1 MLDWLLDINIVSG
14 WFVDTVRVL
23 VFAGLT
29 WLAVAL
35 WRRSHR
41 RLLAAIIAGAVCF
54 GLGLLLTWLVSDVWV
69 SFGVTLGWTV
79 IRRTALGLGMLGA
92 VAVGIVALAGWRR
105 VISIVLAVLVLV
117 FTGMQIDGAYNQYPK
132 VRSLFGMPYYAALSD
147 SLERTATLD
156 IAQWRETQSASAP
169 ATGRTFSVDIPATTS
184 GFAARHANVWLP
196 PAALTDEA
204 AALPVIIVLSGQPG
218 STDDLF
224 VAGGLDAVLDE
235 YAAAHD
241 GVAPIVVAPDQLGA
255 PLNNP
260 ICIDSTQYG
269 NVETYLTVDVPD
281 WIRANLPVASDI
293 DQWALAGFSQGAT
306 CTMQIGPAHPEL
318 FGQMFA
324 ISSELEPNNGTE
336 QQMIDQYFGGSEAA
350 FTAHT
355 PLGAIAQH
363 SPSSQHVLFAAG
375 SGDTQAQGT
384 ITRLRAAADAAGM
397 TTRGVLSQ
405 GTSHDFWTVRNVL
418 PAGIDQLGVWFG
430 LADQTQPLSTWSAV
444 TEIEGS

>member
-23 VFAGLT
+23 VFAGLA

-35 WRRSHR
+35 WRRSRR
-41 RLLAAIIAGAVCF
+41 RLLVAVIVGVVCF

-92 VAVGIVALAGWRR
+92 AVVGIVALVGWRR
-105 VISIVLAVLVLV
+105 AVSCLLAVLVLV
-117 FTGMQIDGAYNQYPK
+117 FTGTQIDGAYNQYPK
-132 VRSLFGMPYYAALSD
+132 VRSLFGMPYYAALSS

-156 IAQWRETQSASAP
+156 IDQWRETQSSSAP
-169 ATGRTFSVDIPATTS
+169 STGRTYSVDIPATTS

-224 VAGGLDAVLDE
+224 VAGGLDTVLDQ

-260 ICIDSTQYG
+260 ICVDSTQYG
-269 NVETYLTVDVPD
+269 NVETYLTVDVPN
-281 WIRANLPVASDI
+281 WIRAHLPVASGV

-306 CTMQIGPAHPEL
+306 CTMQIGPAYPQL
-318 FGQMFA
+318 FGSMFA
-324 ISSELEPNNGTE
+324 ISSEIEPNNGTE
-336 QQMIDQYFGGSEAA
+336 QQMIDQYFAGSRDA
-350 FTAHT
+350 FVSHT

-363 SPSSQHVLFAAG
+363 APSSQHVLFAAG
-375 SGDTQAQGT
+375 SGDSQAQSN
-384 ITRLRAAADAAGM
+384 ITQLRAAADAAGM
-397 TTRGVLSQ
+397 TTRGVLSE

-430 LADQTQPLSTWSAV
+430 LTDQAQSLSTWSSV
-444 TEIEGS
+444 SEIEGP